1 MTEQSAPSAG
11 FAIRD
16 AMPAD
21 APRLT
26 AIAFSAKRHWLYP
39 EEYFRAWEHE
49 LTITESYLNK
59 NIVRCITGDDMVGF
73 YSLCFLE
80 TDRRF
85 GEVFMESGWW
95 LDHMFIEARRIG
107 QGLGTRLFADMLHA
121 LRQRGAGHVRL
132 FADPHAA
139 GFYEKLGCR
148 FERDSASIIADRT
161 VPVYEY
167 VI

>member
-1 MTEQSAPSAG
+1 
-11 FAIRD
+11 
-16 AMPAD
+16 
-21 APRLT
+21 L
-26 AIAFSAKRHWLYP
+26 
-39 EEYFRAWEHE
+39 RAWGNE
-49 LTITESYLNK
+49 LTITVAYLKQNT
-59 NIVRCITGDDMVGF
+59 VRCIAGDDIVGF

-95 LDHMFIEARRIG
+95 LDHMFIEELRIG
-107 QGLGTRLFADMLHA
+107 QGLGTRLFADMLLE
-121 LRQRGAGHVRL
+121 LRRRGVERVRM
-132 FADPHAA
+132 FVDPHAT

-148 FERDSASIIADRT
+148 FVRDSASSIADRT